1 MGSHWY
7 QSGKLL
13 HKGNTFE
20 DFASVAT
27 GLLERGYTEPHLMA
41 GKGIS
46 AGGLVCGAYHGVKRW
61 YHGESRCCPH
71 PYLGTCSLFW
81 VNSEPFRY
89 TVRH

>member
-41 GKGIS
+41 GKGVS
-46 AGGLVCGAYHGVKRW
+46 AGGLVCGAYHGVKRG
-61 YHGESRCCPH
+61 YHGSRCGSPLVA
-71 PYLGTCSLFW
+71 PTPLWGSAAFFFW
-81 VNSEPFRY
+81 
-89 TVRH
+89 